1 MPPERGY
8 HRESRSPSAR
18 HRQSKEGVALPSP
31 ALLRGPERGCLH
43 CSPFH
48 GLVSRVSLQPRST
61 YGSVQP
67 GYTVPDCEKIYLFGS
82 YAYGT
87 PHKDSDYDFYVV
99 LNDACTDKTPNVI
112 DRIYHALMYTKGMY
126 VDILSSHKNRFEDR
140 SRLPTLERTVASKGV
155 LLYDRT

>member
-1 MPPERGY
+1 
-8 HRESRSPSAR
+8 
-18 HRQSKEGVALPSP
+18 
-31 ALLRGPERGCLH
+31 
-43 CSPFH
+43 
-48 GLVSRVSLQPRST
+48 
-61 YGSVQP
+61 
-67 GYTVPDCEKIYLFGS
+67 
-82 YAYGT
+82 
-87 PHKDSDYDFYVV
+87 V